1 MDVTT
6 WIIHLSIGPGGISAF
21 CVKSQF
27 YISHYFRNWTLAHY
41 QLFSSVVYI
50 AIWTGKCS
58 RSRVYAKRQ
67 ALLGVLLWTMLQI
80 QLLHKVSKRFSYPSQ
95 AKRNFYKR
103 FERTSL
109 SRYLE
114 YGDLRSAWC
123 VCETEKSAWKGEK
136 ERALRKIEARK
147 YCVSC
152 RSRQVFQSEMFTLQF
167 IARFGVEPPLPPAYE
182 DSDSRFWRSYRYR
195 QRR

>member
-6 WIIHLSIGPGGISAF
+6 WIIHLSFGPGGISVF

-27 YISHYFRNWTLAHY
+27 YISHYFRNGTLAHY

-58 RSRVYAKRQ
+58 RSRVYTKRQ

-103 FERTSL
+103 FERTSS

-123 VCETEKSAWKGEK
+123 VCETEKSAWKRREGT
-136 ERALRKIEARK
+136 RITQNRGTKIL
-147 YCVSC
+147 CVMQISASVSNWNVHFTIHC
-152 RSRQVFQSEMFTLQF
+152 KIRRRTPATSSLWRQ
-167 IARFGVEPPLPPAYE
+167 
-182 DSDSRFWRSYRYR
+182 W
-195 QRR
+195 